1 MVKIYLLDRYLKKYT
16 RMSERELSHQVQS
29 NLWFTPILYVFFS
42 LLFLIV
48 ALYGDLKY
56 DLGDRMKPFF
66 AVDYGLTLSLVGTL
80 TAAILTLTTFTF
92 NLILVVFTTFSGQFS
107 PRMLKNF
114 IASKATQRVL
124 GIFTGSFFYVL
135 LSFLFLNKRTTEY
148 YFAIP
153 VFATFL
159 ALVSIGTFIFFINHA
174 VAWLQ
179 VNQMTSD
186 MKKESLS
193 IVESTLRNEID
204 GYRVKELNDAND
216 DKRDG
221 VGTELKSGNSGYIQL
236 IDFVTMIEEAQR
248 DDIIIQMEYTVGSY
262 VFESTPLIT
271 YWKKGEYQIVENKY
285 RAFFSIRKKQTEVQD
300 IEFSINKLVEV
311 AIRALGNYDP
321 KTATNAIYQLG
332 EVLASISCSVEFSRY
347 LVDKENNLRIIL
359 QERDFNHYLYN
370 GLGYIR
376 HYAKDN
382 VIVSTE
388 ILKVLGLMA
397 KTINSRD
404 YEAVW
409 DFGVHTARGFENSFL
424 FELDSHQFYRAL
436 FNLATITH
444 HLEEYEDLLKGM

>member
-1 MVKIYLLDRYLKKYT
+1 MVKTYLLDRYLKKYT

-29 NLWFTPILYVFFS
+29 NLWFTPVLYVFFA
-42 LLFLIV
+42 LLFLIA
-48 ALYGDLKY
+48 ALYGDLNY
-56 DLGDRMKPFF
+56 DLGDRMRPFF

-92 NLILVVFTTFSGQFS
+92 NLVLVVFTTFSGQFS

-135 LSFLFLNKRTTEY
+135 LSFLFLNKRITEY
-148 YFAIP
+148 YFAVP

-159 ALVSIGTFIFFINHA
+159 ALLSIGTFIFFINHA

-186 MKKESLS
+186 MKKEALR
-193 IVESTLRNEID
+193 IVESTLLDEID
-204 GYRVKELNDAND
+204 KYRVRDLNDVQG
-216 DKRDG
+216 DKREG
-221 VGTELKSGNSGYIQL
+221 LGTTLKSGSSGYIQL
-236 IDFVTMIEEAQR
+236 IDFVSMIEEAEK
-248 DDIIIQMEYTVGSY
+248 DDLIINMEYTLGSY
-262 VFESTPLIT
+262 VFESTPIIT
-271 YWKKGEYQIVENKY
+271 YWKKGDYEIDEDKY

-347 LVDKENNLRIIL
+347 LVDKEYNLRL
-359 QERDFNHYLYN
+359 VMQERDFSHYLYN

-382 VIVSTE
+382 VIVATE

-397 KTINSRD
+397 RTINPRD
-404 YEAVW
+404 HEAVW

-424 FELDSHQFYRAL
+424 FELDSQQFYRAL
-436 FNLATITH
+436 YNIAITTN